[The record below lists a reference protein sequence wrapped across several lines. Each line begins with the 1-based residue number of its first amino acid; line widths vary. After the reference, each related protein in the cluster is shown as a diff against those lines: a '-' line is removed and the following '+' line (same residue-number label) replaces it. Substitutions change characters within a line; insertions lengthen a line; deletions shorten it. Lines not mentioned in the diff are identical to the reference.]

1 MIDIIK
7 SGQTGP
13 SKNADDPSKIAK
25 QSRTDIEVTGQPNDE
40 KRLAK
45 TLKSSMSQPNQAT
58 YSRKGR

>member
-1 MIDIIK
+1 MTDIIK

-25 QSRTDIEVTGQPNDE
+25 QSPSDVEVTGQPNDE

-45 TLKSSMSQPNQAT
+45 TLRRSFSDGNQAT

>member
-1 MIDIIK
+1 MTDIIK

-25 QSRTDIEVTGQPNDE
+25 QSPSDVEVTGQPNDE

-45 TLKSSMSQPNQAT
+45 TLKGALSRPNQET
-58 YSRKGR
+58 YSRKR